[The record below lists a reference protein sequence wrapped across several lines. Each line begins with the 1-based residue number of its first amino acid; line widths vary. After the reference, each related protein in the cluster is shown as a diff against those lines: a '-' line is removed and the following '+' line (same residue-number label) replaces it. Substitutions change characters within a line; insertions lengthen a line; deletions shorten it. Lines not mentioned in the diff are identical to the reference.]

1 MERPISVGSV
11 VYSRAGPAEGRF
23 YVVYKNI
30 DDGNVTIIDGDVRKV
45 AKPKK
50 KKLKH
55 LKNTGEVLEPIAEK
69 IRGGE
74 KLYDRTVCEALK
86 KYNS

>member
-11 VYSRAGPAEGRF
+11 VYSRAGRDEGRF
-23 YVVYKNI
+23 YVVYEII
-30 DDGNVTIIDGDVRKV
+30 DDGNVTIVDGDVRKV

-74 KLYDRTVCEALK
+74 KLYDRTVFEALK